1 MGQKIVLDEVHTRV
15 ETKGFSFFL
24 SRLSRAISEF
34 VLKQFGQEDFISIG
48 GRQIDSN
55 LQNGTGSNGRRGT
68 SPS

>member
-1 MGQKIVLDEVHTRV
+1 MGDKVVLDEVRTRV
-15 ETKGFSFFL
+15 ETKGFCFFL
-24 SRLSRAISEF
+24 SRLPCAISKF

-48 GRQIDSN
+48 ERRINSI